1 MVAPDRRLKPVDAA
15 HAKRKL
21 TAILAADVE
30 GYSRLMGADEAGTH
44 AMLTAYRGV
53 IARSIAD
60 QGGRIVGTAGDS
72 VLADFP
78 SVVGA
83 LHAAVEIQKEVA
95 ERNAELPA
103 ERRLRFR
110 IGINLGDVIV
120 DGDDIFGDGVN
131 VAARVQAL
139 AEPGGIAVSGAVYDQ
154 VRNKLELGFRDRGA
168 HRVKNI
174 AEPVRVYGV
183 LTESAAA
190 RRTAQVA
197 RGLWL
202 VVSAAGAAMVVL
214 AVVLT
219 IWPLWPETKT
229 TDQAQPSSLTRSG
242 TQSDPLEQS
251 SALGAKPTVAVLPF
265 ENQGGDPEHDYF
277 SEGITED
284 IIAALGRFSSLLI
297 MSWDAVAPYKG
308 QTITPERLRQDL
320 NVRYVVDGSVRRAG
334 DRLRVTTRL
343 TDTERGILLWSERYD
358 RAVDDVFA
366 VQDDITRQIVSTL
379 AIRVSY
385 LEQERAFH
393 KPTENL
399 NAYDYYLRGRQS
411 FRQFTRAGN
420 VRAQELFERAI
431 ELDPN
436 YGDPRAAL
444 AWTYTKS
451 AEMGWTEWPERALER
466 AHDLAQTAVRLDP
479 PNQLAH
485 ILLAIIYTYRQNYQ
499 LALEELDRAAEAN
512 PNHAGNHAERGW
524 VLLVAGRSGEAI
536 AALED
541 AVHFDPS
548 PTPNTFSNLAMAY
561 YLQGRYEDAVTT
573 GQSAVGRYPHHV
585 MLYIAL
591 AAAYAET
598 GQLDAAARA
607 ADELRRLHPF
617 FEVDSFGQFFRD
629 PLEGDRIR
637 ASLRKAGL

>member
-1 MVAPDRRLKPVDAA
+1 MIAPDRRLKSVDAA

-21 TAILAADVE
+21 TAILAADVA

-44 AMLTAYRGV
+44 ATLTDYRSVLAG
-53 IARSIAD
+53 SIVEHD
-60 QGGRIVGTAGDS
+60 GRIVGTAGDS

-78 SVVGA
+78 SVVEA
-83 LHAAVEIQKEVA
+83 LNTAVEIQKEFA

-120 DGDDIFGDGVN
+120 DGEDIFGDGVN

-139 AEPGGIAVSGAVYDQ
+139 AEPGGIAISGPVYDQ
-154 VRNKLELGFRDRGA
+154 VRNKLDLGFRNRGT

-174 AEPVRVYGV
+174 TEPVRVYDV
-183 LTESAAA
+183 LLESAAA

-197 RGLWL
+197 RGFWL
-202 VVSAAGAAMVVL
+202 VASAAGAAMVVL

-219 IWPLWPETKT
+219 VWLRWPETRKA
-229 TDQAQPSSLTRSG
+229 DQAEPSGLTEAGTPGDLLKPSSAFG
-242 TQSDPLEQS
+242 V
-251 SALGAKPTVAVLPF
+251 KPTIAVLPF
-265 ENQGGDPEHDYF
+265 DNQGRNPEQDYF

-284 IIAALGRFSSLLI
+284 IIAALGRFSSLLV

-308 QTITPERLRQDL
+308 QTAMPEQLSEDL
-320 NVRYVVDGSVRRAG
+320 DVRYVVNGSVRRAG
-334 DRLRVTTRL
+334 DQLRVTTRL
-343 TDTERGILLWSERYD
+343 TDAKRGVLLWSERYE

-379 AIRVSY
+379 AIRVTY
-385 LEQERAFH
+385 LEQERAFG
-393 KPTENL
+393 KPTDNL
-399 NAYDYYLRGRQS
+399 NAYDYYLRGRKS
-411 FRQFTRAGN
+411 FRQFTRSGN

-436 YGDPRAAL
+436 YGDAHAAL

-451 AEMGWTEWPERALER
+451 AEMGWSEWPEQALKR
-466 AHDLAQTAVRLDP
+466 AHDLAQAAVRLDP
-479 PNQLAH
+479 SSQLAH
-485 ILLAIIYTYRQNYQ
+485 ILLAIVSTYYQNYE
-499 LALEELDRAAEAN
+499 LALEELDRATEAN

-524 VLLVAGRSGEAI
+524 VLLLGGRSRDAI
-536 AALED
+536 TALEE
-541 AVHFDPS
+541 AVRFDPS

-561 YLQGRYEDAVTT
+561 YLEGRYNDAIATLE
-573 GQSAVGRYPHHV
+573 GAVGRHPQHV
-585 MLYIAL
+585 PLYIAL
-591 AAAYAET
+591 AASYAEAGRT
-598 GQLDAAARA
+598 DDAARA
-607 ADELRRLHPF
+607 AAEVRRRHPF
-617 FEVDSFGQFFRD
+617 FEADLYGEAFRD
-629 PLEGDRIR
+629 PAERDRIR

>member
-1 MVAPDRRLKPVDAA
+1 MKPLDAA
-15 HAKRKL
+15 LAKRKL
-21 TAILAADVE
+21 AAVLCADVE

-44 AMLTAYRGV
+44 ATLTAYRKV
-53 IARSIAD
+53 LADTIAEH
-60 QGGRIVGTAGDS
+60 GGRVVGTAGDS

-78 SVVGA
+78 SVVEA
-83 LHAAVEIQKEVA
+83 LRAAVDIQAQFA

-103 ERRLRFR
+103 DRRLRFR

-120 DGDDIFGDGVN
+120 DGEDIFGDGVN

-154 VRNKLELGFRDRGA
+154 VRNKLDLGFRDRGT

-183 LTESAAA
+183 MLESPAA
-190 RRTAQVA
+190 RRAARVA
-197 RGLWL
+197 RGFWL
-202 VVSAAGAAMVVL
+202 VAIGAGAAMVVL
-214 AVVLT
+214 ALAVTAWLH
-219 IWPLWPETKT
+219 WP
-229 TDQAQPSSLTRSG
+229 QAQRSDRAEPG
-242 TQSDPLEQS
+242 SRTEAEPAADPLQPT
-251 SALGAKPTVAVLPF
+251 SAVGARPAIAVLPF
-265 ENQGGDPEHDYF
+265 DNQGGEPEQDYF
-277 SEGITED
+277 SDGITED
-284 IIAALGRFSSLLI
+284 IISALGRFSNLQV
-297 MSWDAVAPYKG
+297 MSFDAVAPYKG
-308 QTITPERLRQDL
+308 QTVTPERLSEDL
-320 NVRYVVDGSVRRAG
+320 EVRYVVDGSVRRAG
-334 DRLRVTTRL
+334 DQLRVTTRL
-343 TDTERGILLWSERYD
+343 TDAGRGVLLWSERYD
-358 RAVDDVFA
+358 RTMDDIFA

-385 LEQERAFH
+385 LEQERAFGT
-393 KPTENL
+393 PTENL

-431 ELDPN
+431 ELDHN
-436 YGDPRAAL
+436 YGDAYAAL

-451 AEMGWTEWPERALER
+451 AEMGWTEWPDQALER
-466 AHDLAQTAVRLDP
+466 AHDLAQSAVRLDST
-479 PNQLAH
+479 NQLGH
-485 ILLAIIYTYRQNYQ
+485 ILLAIVHTYRQNYE
-499 LALEELDRAAEAN
+499 LALGELDRAVKAN

-524 VLLVAGRSGEAI
+524 VLLAGGRPGDAI
-536 AALED
+536 AALEE
-541 AVHFDPS
+541 AVRFDPS
-548 PTPNTFSNLAMAY
+548 PTPNTFSNLGMAY
-561 YLQGRYEDAVTT
+561 YLRGRYDDAVSI

-585 MLYIAL
+585 MLYIVL

-629 PLEGDRIR
+629 PAERDRLR